1 MDLNMQNVLEHYK
14 NPDNAGVI
22 EDCTHENYSKN
33 VSCGDAVT
41 VYLKVSDNK
50 LVDLKFQ
57 ARGCAISVAALSMLS
72 DEIIGMSVEDIL
84 KVDKDLVLE
93 MLGIDVGPVRL
104 KCALIG
110 LQSVKEALALDVN

>member
-1 MDLNMQNVLEHYK
+1 MDINMQNILEHYK
-14 NPDNAGVI
+14 NPDNYGVI
-22 EDCTHENYSKN
+22 DDCTHEHFSKN
-33 VSCGDAVT
+33 ISCGDEVT

-50 LVDLKFQ
+50 LSDLKFE

-72 DEIIGMSVEDIL
+72 DEIIGMSVEDVL
-84 KVDKDLVLE
+84 QVDKDLVLE

-110 LQSVKEALALDVN
+110 LEAVKEALRKES

>member
-1 MDLNMQNVLEHYK
+1 M
-14 NPDNAGVI
+14 
-22 EDCTHENYSKN
+22 S
-33 VSCGDAVT
+33 
-41 VYLKVSDNK
+41 
-50 LVDLKFQ
+50 DLKFE

-110 LQSVKEALALDVN
+110 LEAVKEALRKES